1 MQEQPWLLLIYSVPS
16 NPSRKRAYVWREL
29 KRLGAIYLRDGV
41 AVLPDRPDL
50 AVALGAIAERIREYD
65 GEADVL
71 PVSAFSPAR
80 QQELFER
87 LRAERAAEYREIH
100 HACVG
105 FLRDVLSDVSAD
117 EFGFPDVDKLESELH
132 RLERWFE
139 QVRGRDYLRAEGSR
153 TVADIMEKCE
163 TAFERFVATAVERS
177 DRPDRE
183 PAEDVYQYLGG
194 PAGEAKDD
202 LPL

>member
-29 KRLGAIYLRDGV
+29 KRLGSIYLRDGV
-41 AVLPDRPDL
+41 ALLPDRPEL
-50 AVALGAIAERIREYD
+50 AETLAQIAERIREYQ

-71 PVSAFSPAR
+71 QVAAFPPVR
-80 QQELFER
+80 QRDLFDR

-117 EFGFPDVDKLESELH
+117 EFGFPDVDKLDSELH

-139 QVRGRDYLRAEGSR
+139 Q
-153 TVADIMEKCE
+153 
-163 TAFERFVATAVERS
+163 
-177 DRPDRE
+177 
-183 PAEDVYQYLGG
+183 
-194 PAGEAKDD
+194 
-202 LPL
+202 

>member
-1 MQEQPWLLLIYSVPS
+1 MRDQPWLLLIYSVPS

-41 AVLPDRPDL
+41 ALLPDRLEL
-50 AVALGAIAERIREYD
+50 AEALAAIAERIREYE

-71 PVSAFSPAR
+71 QIPPFPPPR
-80 QQELFER
+80 QQELFDR
-87 LRAERAAEYREIH
+87 LRSERAAEYREIH

-139 QVRGRDYLRAEGSR
+139 QVRGRDYLQAEGSR
-153 TVADIMEKCE
+153 TVADTMEKCE

-177 DRPDRE
+177 DHAGRE
-183 PAEDVYQYLGG
+183 ITEDVYQYLGG
-194 PAGEAKDD
+194 PAREANDD

>member
-1 MQEQPWLLLIYSVPS
+1 MQDQPWLLLVYTVPS

-41 AVLPDRPDL
+41 AVLPARPELEEAL
-50 AVALGAIAERIREYD
+50 AVIAERIDEYE

-71 PVSAFSPAR
+71 TVPAFAPRR
-80 QQELFER
+80 QRDLFDR

-132 RLERWFE
+132 RLQRWFE
-139 QVRGRDYLRAEGSR
+139 QVRRRDYLGADGAQ
-153 TVADIMEKCE
+153 TVAEIMAKCE
-163 TAFERFVATAVERS
+163 TAFERFVTTAVERGEAPS
-177 DRPDRE
+177 RDE
-183 PAEDVYQYLGG
+183 PEDVYHYLAG
-194 PAGEAKDD
+194 PANEASND